1 MAQVKSNALL
11 LEYSL
16 AWLHNLNPFAGEQA
30 VTVLNQFVKNASDL
44 KLPALASRG
53 MLQLA
58 NLEVSLSKPP
68 AVVLKSAACS
78 ERDSAPIL
86 GGPAPQLAL
95 KSSMLALQAGTCGM
109 YGQRWLSLLYSQ
121 LQCHMMSC
129 DSSNGEDSDQQ
140 YEAFCLCLGM
150 TARHLADDGDYDQ
163 ALALL
168 GAAKNHFSVCSHL
181 SYKLICC
188 SMEELGLARA
198 RDMAAARL
206 HRANIATHRAMYAS
220 ALITMSEGS
229 YHTALLETQRVLN
242 AERRCHLLLAEMY
255 SCKGL
260 PVMGLPHALEGV
272 AFCQDHHLGDI
283 GYETKLTLALI
294 QEFDPNVEGISSYL
308 ERMGLYFVANK
319 IESER
324 QVAVFLSLIG
334 GKNYALLRDLLL
346 PQQLKD
352 VSLVEL
358 MGTLRRHFE
367 PKPVVIAERFHFHR
381 RSQGADES
389 VAEYVAELR
398 KLATHC
404 RFGGYLEEALRDRLV
419 CGLRE
424 ESTQRALLTEN
435 ELTLARALE
444 IAQSREAVLMN
455 AQRLKEPSLTVKKVT
470 TRTDTTISSKCTRC
484 GSSKHLADRCPFRQA
499 TCFKCN
505 KPGHIARVCR
515 SGGRPVGLSKPTSQ
529 PYQGR
534 NTLSV
539 DDSAEEESAI
549 DNVSVFAVGTPQ
561 VRPIVVKIAV
571 NGTTIEMEVDTGAAV
586 SLVSERTWKQIRGQ
600 VKLRKADVVLRAYNH
615 MRLKVLGE
623 AELQVQYGGR
633 RYELLLRVVKEDGPS
648 LIGRD
653 WLQQIKLDWSA
664 MCHWISPSQSD
675 QMVKTLMRK
684 YADVFKA
691 ELGTMKGVKA
701 KLVLKAGVVP
711 RFIRPRPIPFALK
724 EAVEQEIR
732 HLEEQGILRRITH
745 SSWAAPIVV
754 VPKKDGRVRLCG
766 DYKMTINQY
775 LEVDRYPLPK
785 PNDLFATLAGGQ
797 KFSKIDLSQAYQ
809 QLVLEEESCEL
820 VVINTHIGLFS
831 YTRLPFGVASA
842 PALFQRAMDSI
853 LQGIAGVICYIDDIL
868 VTGKDDAQHLQALE
882 QVLSRLQEAGLTI
895 QKNKCVF
902 MAKSVEYLGHVVD
915 AEGLHTTP
923 EKLKAILEAPAPK
936 DLNQMR
942 SFLGL
947 VNYYARFIPNLSTVL
962 HPLNRL
968 LRQDVSWEWDEL
980 CEEAFQLAK
989 QSLASSRVLVHY
1001 DPTMPLK
1008 LAGDASEYGVGAV
1021 LSHVCPDGS
1030 ERPVAFASRTLSS
1043 SERNYAQLEKEALSL
1058 IFGVRKFHQQVFLP
1072 WLLLDFKG
1080 GHCCYPHISTIEYRS
1095 TACHANA
1102 DGLSRLPLQSTGE
1115 EEDVTAATVFNVA
1128 QLESLPVTAEQ
1139 LRAATGCDQI
1149 LGKVLLLT
1157 QKGWPTKVNDD
1168 LKPYWIRRD
1177 EITIESGCLLWGVRV
1192 LVPKKL
1198 QGRVLEE
1205 LHKGHPGASR
1215 MKSLAR
1221 GYLWWPGLD
1230 TELEHLAKS
1239 CIPCQEV
1246 KLTPPA
1252 APLHP
1257 WVWPSLP
1264 WQRIHVDFAGPFLGQ
1279 QFLIV
1284 VDAHSKWPE
1293 VIPMASSTT
1302 AARTIEALRLLFASY
1317 GVPNQLVSDNGPQF
1331 VSKEFADFMA
1341 GNAVKH
1347 IRVAPYHPASNGLA
1361 ERFVQ
1366 TFKKAMSAARND
1378 GASLSQKLCRF
1389 LLTYRSTPH
1398 ATTQVAPC
1406 ELFLKRTIR
1415 TRLDAIRPNYSGT
1428 VCDKQALQKELHDR
1442 HARSREF
1449 EIGQKVMAKNFLQ
1462 GPPWVAG
1469 VISEC
1474 KGPLTYLV
1482 EVEPHVFWRRH
1493 VDHIKHRHEAESVTP
1508 TEDDHSITYEDS
1520 LPENSAKDASNEK
1533 KVTEKLPSPD
1543 SKLLP
1548 SHQAVQE
1555 PVVPVVVEPDD
1566 GKTGS
1571 SKSTAT
1577 TPKTVTVPEM
1587 HSQQPRYPMRQRK
1600 PPDYYGRG
1608 KQT

>member
-1 MAQVKSNALL
+1 MA
-11 LEYSL
+11 
-16 AWLHNLNPFAGEQA
+16 
-30 VTVLNQFVKNASDL
+30 
-44 KLPALASRG
+44 
-53 MLQLA
+53 
-58 NLEVSLSKPP
+58 
-68 AVVLKSAACS
+68 
-78 ERDSAPIL
+78 
-86 GGPAPQLAL
+86 
-95 KSSMLALQAGTCGM
+95 
-109 YGQRWLSLLYSQ
+109 
-121 LQCHMMSC
+121 HM
-129 DSSNGEDSDQQ
+129 
-140 YEAFCLCLGM
+140 AFG
-150 TARHLADDGDYDQ
+150 H
-163 ALALL
+163 
-168 GAAKNHFSVCSHL
+168 
-181 SYKLICC
+181 
-188 SMEELGLARA
+188 
-198 RDMAAARL
+198 
-206 HRANIATHRAMYAS
+206 
-220 ALITMSEGS
+220 
-229 YHTALLETQRVLN
+229 
-242 AERRCHLLLAEMY
+242 
-255 SCKGL
+255 
-260 PVMGLPHALEGV
+260 
-272 AFCQDHHLGDI
+272 
-283 GYETKLTLALI
+283 I

-455 AQRLKEPSLTVKKVT
+455 AQRLKEPSLTVKKVI

-675 QMVKTLMRK
+675 QMVKMLMRK

-1058 IFGVRKFHQQVFLP
+1058 IFGVRKFHQYLYGRPFTLYTDHKPLTTILGSKAGIPTLAAARLQR
-1072 WLLLDFKG
+1072 WALLLST
-1080 GHCCYPHISTIEYRS
+1080 YQYTIEYRS

-1449 EIGQKVMAKNFLQ
+1449 GIGQKVMAKNFLQ

>member
-1 MAQVKSNALL
+1 MSLCCPFVVYILL
-11 LEYSL
+11 LC
-16 AWLHNLNPFAGEQA
+16 
-30 VTVLNQFVKNASDL
+30 VTTFGDEGGFSTGS
-44 KLPALASRG
+44 SR
-53 MLQLA
+53 MA
-58 NLEVSLSKPP
+58 
-68 AVVLKSAACS
+68 
-78 ERDSAPIL
+78 
-86 GGPAPQLAL
+86 
-95 KSSMLALQAGTCGM
+95 
-109 YGQRWLSLLYSQ
+109 
-121 LQCHMMSC
+121 HM
-129 DSSNGEDSDQQ
+129 
-140 YEAFCLCLGM
+140 AFG
-150 TARHLADDGDYDQ
+150 H
-163 ALALL
+163 
-168 GAAKNHFSVCSHL
+168 
-181 SYKLICC
+181 
-188 SMEELGLARA
+188 
-198 RDMAAARL
+198 
-206 HRANIATHRAMYAS
+206 
-220 ALITMSEGS
+220 
-229 YHTALLETQRVLN
+229 
-242 AERRCHLLLAEMY
+242 
-255 SCKGL
+255 
-260 PVMGLPHALEGV
+260 
-272 AFCQDHHLGDI
+272 
-283 GYETKLTLALI
+283 I

-308 ERMGLYFVANK
+308 ERVGLYFVANK

-324 QVAVFLSLIG
+324 QVEVFLSLIG

-346 PQQLKD
+346 PQQPKD
-352 VSLVEL
+352 KSLDEL
-358 MGTLRRHFE
+358 MGTLKRHFE

-381 RSQGADES
+381 RGQGVDES

-470 TRTDTTISSKCTRC
+470 TRTDTTMSSKCIRC
-484 GSSKHLADRCPFRQA
+484 GSSKHLADRCQFRQA

-515 SGGRPVGLSKPTSQ
+515 SGGKPVGLSKPTSQ

-549 DNVSVFAVGTPQ
+549 DNVSVFAVGTSQ
-561 VRPIVVKIAV
+561 VRPILIKIAV

-586 SLVSERTWKQIRGQ
+586 SLVSERTWMQIRGQ
-600 VKLRKADVVLRAYNH
+600 VKLQKADVVLRAYNH

-664 MCHWISPSQSD
+664 MCHLITPSQSD
-675 QMVKTLMRK
+675 QMVKTLMHK

-691 ELGTMKGVKA
+691 ELGTMKGIKA
-701 KLVLKAGVVP
+701 KLVLKAEVVP
-711 RFIRPRPIPFALK
+711 KFIRPRPIPFALK
-724 EAVEQEIR
+724 EAVEQELR

-775 LEVDRYPLPK
+775 LEVDCYPLPK

-882 QVLSRLQEAGLTI
+882 QVLSRLQKAGWTI

-902 MAKSVEYLGHVVD
+902 MARSVEYLGHVVD

-968 LRQDVSWEWDEL
+968 LRKDVSWEWDEL

-1001 DPTMPLK
+1001 DPTLPLK

-1058 IFGVRKFHQQVFLP
+1058 IFGVRKFHQYLYGRPFTLYTDHKPLTTILGSKADIPTLAAARLQR
-1072 WLLLDFKG
+1072 WALLLST
-1080 GHCCYPHISTIEYRS
+1080 YQYTIEYRS

-1168 LKPYWIRRD
+1168 LKPYWIRQD

-1221 GYLWWPGLD
+1221 SYLWWPGLD

-1331 VSKEFADFMA
+1331 VSKEFAEFMA

-1378 GASLSQKLCRF
+1378 RASLSQKLCRF

-1406 ELFLKRTIR
+1406 ELFLKRNIR

-1428 VCDKQALQKELHDR
+1428 VCDKQALQKVLHDR

-1482 EVEPHVFWRRH
+1482 EVEPHVFWRHH

-1508 TEDDHSITYEDS
+1508 TENDHSVTHEDI
-1520 LPENSAKDASNEK
+1520 LPENSAKDVSNEK
-1533 KVTEKLPSPD
+1533 KVAEKLPSPD
-1543 SKLLP
+1543 SMLLP
-1548 SHQAVQE
+1548 SHQAVQASDE

-1571 SKSTAT
+1571 SKSTTT
-1577 TPKTVTVPEM
+1577 TPKTVSGEECSVVYEP
-1587 HSQQPRYPMRQRK
+1587 
-1600 PPDYYGRG
+1600 YGVHELECACAE
-1608 KQT
+1608 Q

>member
-1 MAQVKSNALL
+1 MA
-11 LEYSL
+11 
-16 AWLHNLNPFAGEQA
+16 
-30 VTVLNQFVKNASDL
+30 
-44 KLPALASRG
+44 
-53 MLQLA
+53 
-58 NLEVSLSKPP
+58 
-68 AVVLKSAACS
+68 
-78 ERDSAPIL
+78 
-86 GGPAPQLAL
+86 
-95 KSSMLALQAGTCGM
+95 
-109 YGQRWLSLLYSQ
+109 
-121 LQCHMMSC
+121 HM
-129 DSSNGEDSDQQ
+129 
-140 YEAFCLCLGM
+140 AFG
-150 TARHLADDGDYDQ
+150 H
-163 ALALL
+163 
-168 GAAKNHFSVCSHL
+168 
-181 SYKLICC
+181 
-188 SMEELGLARA
+188 
-198 RDMAAARL
+198 
-206 HRANIATHRAMYAS
+206 
-220 ALITMSEGS
+220 
-229 YHTALLETQRVLN
+229 
-242 AERRCHLLLAEMY
+242 
-255 SCKGL
+255 
-260 PVMGLPHALEGV
+260 
-272 AFCQDHHLGDI
+272 
-283 GYETKLTLALI
+283 I

-324 QVAVFLSLIG
+324 QVALFLSLIG

-675 QMVKTLMRK
+675 QMVKMLMRK

-1058 IFGVRKFHQQVFLP
+1058 IFGVRKFHQYLYGRPFTLYTDHKPLTTILGSKAGIPTLAAARLQR
-1072 WLLLDFKG
+1072 WALLLST
-1080 GHCCYPHISTIEYRS
+1080 YQYTIEYRS

-1177 EITIESGCLLWGVRV
+1177 EITIESGCLLW
-1192 LVPKKL
+1192 
-1198 QGRVLEE
+1198 
-1205 LHKGHPGASR
+1205 
-1215 MKSLAR
+1215 
-1221 GYLWWPGLD
+1221 
-1230 TELEHLAKS
+1230 T
-1239 CIPCQEV
+1239 
-1246 KLTPPA
+1246 
-1252 APLHP
+1252 
-1257 WVWPSLP
+1257 
-1264 WQRIHVDFAGPFLGQ
+1264 
-1279 QFLIV
+1279 
-1284 VDAHSKWPE
+1284 
-1293 VIPMASSTT
+1293 
-1302 AARTIEALRLLFASY
+1302 
-1317 GVPNQLVSDNGPQF
+1317 
-1331 VSKEFADFMA
+1331 
-1341 GNAVKH
+1341 
-1347 IRVAPYHPASNGLA
+1347 
-1361 ERFVQ
+1361 
-1366 TFKKAMSAARND
+1366 
-1378 GASLSQKLCRF
+1378 
-1389 LLTYRSTPH
+1389 
-1398 ATTQVAPC
+1398 
-1406 ELFLKRTIR
+1406 
-1415 TRLDAIRPNYSGT
+1415 
-1428 VCDKQALQKELHDR
+1428 
-1442 HARSREF
+1442 
-1449 EIGQKVMAKNFLQ
+1449 
-1462 GPPWVAG
+1462 
-1469 VISEC
+1469 
-1474 KGPLTYLV
+1474 
-1482 EVEPHVFWRRH
+1482 
-1493 VDHIKHRHEAESVTP
+1493 
-1508 TEDDHSITYEDS
+1508 
-1520 LPENSAKDASNEK
+1520 
-1533 KVTEKLPSPD
+1533 
-1543 SKLLP
+1543 
-1548 SHQAVQE
+1548 
-1555 PVVPVVVEPDD
+1555 VVPVVVEPDD

>member
-1 MAQVKSNALL
+1 M
-11 LEYSL
+11 
-16 AWLHNLNPFAGEQA
+16 
-30 VTVLNQFVKNASDL
+30 
-44 KLPALASRG
+44 
-53 MLQLA
+53 
-58 NLEVSLSKPP
+58 
-68 AVVLKSAACS
+68 
-78 ERDSAPIL
+78 
-86 GGPAPQLAL
+86 
-95 KSSMLALQAGTCGM
+95 
-109 YGQRWLSLLYSQ
+109 
-121 LQCHMMSC
+121 
-129 DSSNGEDSDQQ
+129 
-140 YEAFCLCLGM
+140 
-150 TARHLADDGDYDQ
+150 
-163 ALALL
+163 
-168 GAAKNHFSVCSHL
+168 
-181 SYKLICC
+181 
-188 SMEELGLARA
+188 
-198 RDMAAARL
+198 
-206 HRANIATHRAMYAS
+206 
-220 ALITMSEGS
+220 
-229 YHTALLETQRVLN
+229 
-242 AERRCHLLLAEMY
+242 
-255 SCKGL
+255 
-260 PVMGLPHALEGV
+260 
-272 AFCQDHHLGDI
+272 
-283 GYETKLTLALI
+283 
-294 QEFDPNVEGISSYL
+294 
-308 ERMGLYFVANK
+308 
-319 IESER
+319 
-324 QVAVFLSLIG
+324 
-334 GKNYALLRDLLL
+334 RDLLL
-346 PQQLKD
+346 PQQPKD
-352 VSLVEL
+352 KSLDEL
-358 MGTLRRHFE
+358 MGTLKRHFE

-381 RSQGADES
+381 RGQGVDES

-470 TRTDTTISSKCTRC
+470 TRTDTTMSSKCIRC
-484 GSSKHLADRCPFRQA
+484 GSSKHLADRCQFRQA

-515 SGGRPVGLSKPTSQ
+515 SGGKPVGLSKPTSQ

-549 DNVSVFAVGTPQ
+549 DNISVFAVGTSQ
-561 VRPIVVKIAV
+561 VRPILIKIAV

-586 SLVSERTWKQIRGQ
+586 SLVSERTWMQIRGQ
-600 VKLRKADVVLRAYNH
+600 VKLQKADVVLRAYNH

-648 LIGRD
+648 LIGKD

-664 MCHWISPSQSD
+664 MCHWITPSQSD
-675 QMVKTLMRK
+675 QMVKTLMHK

-691 ELGTMKGVKA
+691 ELGTMKGIKA
-701 KLVLKAGVVP
+701 KLVLKAEVVP
-711 RFIRPRPIPFALK
+711 KFIRPRPIPFALK
-724 EAVEQEIR
+724 EAVEQELR
-732 HLEEQGILRRITH
+732 HHEEQGILRRITH

-775 LEVDRYPLPK
+775 LEVDCYPLPK

-853 LQGIAGVICYIDDIL
+853 LKGIAGVICYIDDIL

-882 QVLSRLQEAGLTI
+882 QVLSRLQKAGLTI

-902 MAKSVEYLGHVVD
+902 MARSVEYLGHVVD

-968 LRQDVSWEWDEL
+968 LRKDVSWEWDEL

-1001 DPTMPLK
+1001 DPTLPLK

-1058 IFGVRKFHQQVFLP
+1058 IFGVRKFHQYLYGRPFTLYTDHKPLTTILGSKAGIPTLAAARLQR
-1072 WLLLDFKG
+1072 WALLLST
-1080 GHCCYPHISTIEYRS
+1080 YQYTIEYRS

-1221 GYLWWPGLD
+1221 SYLWWPGLD

-1331 VSKEFADFMA
+1331 VSKEFAEFMA

-1389 LLTYRSTPH
+1389 LLTYRSTSH

-1406 ELFLKRTIR
+1406 ELFLKRNIR
-1415 TRLDAIRPNYSGT
+1415 TRLDAIRPAQY
-1428 VCDKQALQKELHDR
+1428 
-1442 HARSREF
+1442 
-1449 EIGQKVMAKNFLQ
+1449 
-1462 GPPWVAG
+1462 
-1469 VISEC
+1469 
-1474 KGPLTYLV
+1474 
-1482 EVEPHVFWRRH
+1482 
-1493 VDHIKHRHEAESVTP
+1493 VT
-1508 TEDDHSITYEDS
+1508 
-1520 LPENSAKDASNEK
+1520 
-1533 KVTEKLPSPD
+1533 
-1543 SKLLP
+1543 SKL
-1548 SHQAVQE
+1548 
-1555 PVVPVVVEPDD
+1555 
-1566 GKTGS
+1566 
-1571 SKSTAT
+1571 
-1577 TPKTVTVPEM
+1577 
-1587 HSQQPRYPMRQRK
+1587 YRK
-1600 PPDYYGRG
+1600 CYTIVMQGAGNLKLDR
-1608 KQT
+1608 K

>member
-1 MAQVKSNALL
+1 
-11 LEYSL
+11 
-16 AWLHNLNPFAGEQA
+16 
-30 VTVLNQFVKNASDL
+30 
-44 KLPALASRG
+44 
-53 MLQLA
+53 
-58 NLEVSLSKPP
+58 
-68 AVVLKSAACS
+68 
-78 ERDSAPIL
+78 
-86 GGPAPQLAL
+86 
-95 KSSMLALQAGTCGM
+95 
-109 YGQRWLSLLYSQ
+109 
-121 LQCHMMSC
+121 
-129 DSSNGEDSDQQ
+129 
-140 YEAFCLCLGM
+140 
-150 TARHLADDGDYDQ
+150 
-163 ALALL
+163 
-168 GAAKNHFSVCSHL
+168 
-181 SYKLICC
+181 
-188 SMEELGLARA
+188 
-198 RDMAAARL
+198 
-206 HRANIATHRAMYAS
+206 
-220 ALITMSEGS
+220 
-229 YHTALLETQRVLN
+229 
-242 AERRCHLLLAEMY
+242 
-255 SCKGL
+255 
-260 PVMGLPHALEGV
+260 
-272 AFCQDHHLGDI
+272 
-283 GYETKLTLALI
+283 
-294 QEFDPNVEGISSYL
+294 
-308 ERMGLYFVANK
+308 
-319 IESER
+319 
-324 QVAVFLSLIG
+324 
-334 GKNYALLRDLLL
+334 
-346 PQQLKD
+346 
-352 VSLVEL
+352 
-358 MGTLRRHFE
+358 
-367 PKPVVIAERFHFHR
+367 
-381 RSQGADES
+381 
-389 VAEYVAELR
+389 
-398 KLATHC
+398 
-404 RFGGYLEEALRDRLV
+404 
-419 CGLRE
+419 
-424 ESTQRALLTEN
+424 
-435 ELTLARALE
+435 
-444 IAQSREAVLMN
+444 MN

-484 GSSKHLADRCPFRQA
+484 GSR
-499 TCFKCN
+499 
-505 KPGHIARVCR
+505 
-515 SGGRPVGLSKPTSQ
+515 
-529 PYQGR
+529 R

-571 NGTTIEMEVDTGAAV
+571 NGTTIEMEVDTEAAV

-797 KFSKIDLSQAYQ
+797 KFSKIDLSRAYQ

-1058 IFGVRKFHQQVFLP
+1058 IFGVRKFHQYLYGRPFTLYTDHKPLTTILGSKAGIPTLAAARLQR
-1072 WLLLDFKG
+1072 WALLL
-1080 GHCCYPHISTIEYRS
+1080 STYQYNIEYRS

-1139 LRAATGCDQI
+1139 LRVATGCDQI

-1215 MKSLAR
+1215 IKSLAR

-1566 GKTGS
+1566 GKTDLTQRLPDKGS
-1571 SKSTAT
+1571 MVLERLCILDLTQRLPDLGSMVLVRLCILDLTQRLPDLGSMVLVRLCILDLTQRLPDLKELHDRHARSREFEIGQKVMAKNFLQGPPWVAGVISECKGPLTYLVEVEPHVFWRRRVDHIKHRHEAESVTPTEDDHSITYEDSLPENSAKDASNEKKVTEKLPSPDSKLLPSHQAVQEPVVPVVVEPDDGKTGFRFAIDRGGT
-1577 TPKTVTVPEM
+1577 FTDVYAECPNGQVRIIKLLSEDPGKYADAPREAIRRILEEELGRPFPKSEALDSGHIEWGVTKTRNGTERHGIFRSVP
-1587 HSQQPRYPMRQRK
+1587 
-1600 PPDYYGRG
+1600 
-1608 KQT
+1608 

>member
-1 MAQVKSNALL
+1 M
-11 LEYSL
+11 
-16 AWLHNLNPFAGEQA
+16 
-30 VTVLNQFVKNASDL
+30 
-44 KLPALASRG
+44 
-53 MLQLA
+53 
-58 NLEVSLSKPP
+58 
-68 AVVLKSAACS
+68 
-78 ERDSAPIL
+78 
-86 GGPAPQLAL
+86 
-95 KSSMLALQAGTCGM
+95 
-109 YGQRWLSLLYSQ
+109 
-121 LQCHMMSC
+121 
-129 DSSNGEDSDQQ
+129 
-140 YEAFCLCLGM
+140 
-150 TARHLADDGDYDQ
+150 
-163 ALALL
+163 
-168 GAAKNHFSVCSHL
+168 
-181 SYKLICC
+181 
-188 SMEELGLARA
+188 
-198 RDMAAARL
+198 
-206 HRANIATHRAMYAS
+206 
-220 ALITMSEGS
+220 
-229 YHTALLETQRVLN
+229 
-242 AERRCHLLLAEMY
+242 
-255 SCKGL
+255 
-260 PVMGLPHALEGV
+260 
-272 AFCQDHHLGDI
+272 
-283 GYETKLTLALI
+283 
-294 QEFDPNVEGISSYL
+294 
-308 ERMGLYFVANK
+308 
-319 IESER
+319 
-324 QVAVFLSLIG
+324 
-334 GKNYALLRDLLL
+334 
-346 PQQLKD
+346 
-352 VSLVEL
+352 
-358 MGTLRRHFE
+358 
-367 PKPVVIAERFHFHR
+367 
-381 RSQGADES
+381 
-389 VAEYVAELR
+389 
-398 KLATHC
+398 
-404 RFGGYLEEALRDRLV
+404 
-419 CGLRE
+419 
-424 ESTQRALLTEN
+424 
-435 ELTLARALE
+435 
-444 IAQSREAVLMN
+444 
-455 AQRLKEPSLTVKKVT
+455 
-470 TRTDTTISSKCTRC
+470 
-484 GSSKHLADRCPFRQA
+484 
-499 TCFKCN
+499 
-505 KPGHIARVCR
+505 
-515 SGGRPVGLSKPTSQ
+515 
-529 PYQGR
+529 
-534 NTLSV
+534 
-539 DDSAEEESAI
+539 
-549 DNVSVFAVGTPQ
+549 
-561 VRPIVVKIAV
+561 
-571 NGTTIEMEVDTGAAV
+571 
-586 SLVSERTWKQIRGQ
+586 
-600 VKLRKADVVLRAYNH
+600 
-615 MRLKVLGE
+615 
-623 AELQVQYGGR
+623 
-633 RYELLLRVVKEDGPS
+633 
-648 LIGRD
+648 
-653 WLQQIKLDWSA
+653 
-664 MCHWISPSQSD
+664 
-675 QMVKTLMRK
+675 
-684 YADVFKA
+684 
-691 ELGTMKGVKA
+691 
-701 KLVLKAGVVP
+701 
-711 RFIRPRPIPFALK
+711 
-724 EAVEQEIR
+724 
-732 HLEEQGILRRITH
+732 
-745 SSWAAPIVV
+745 
-754 VPKKDGRVRLCG
+754 
-766 DYKMTINQY
+766 
-775 LEVDRYPLPK
+775 
-785 PNDLFATLAGGQ
+785 
-797 KFSKIDLSQAYQ
+797 
-809 QLVLEEESCEL
+809 
-820 VVINTHIGLFS
+820 
-831 YTRLPFGVASA
+831 
-842 PALFQRAMDSI
+842 
-853 LQGIAGVICYIDDIL
+853 
-868 VTGKDDAQHLQALE
+868 
-882 QVLSRLQEAGLTI
+882 
-895 QKNKCVF
+895 
-902 MAKSVEYLGHVVD
+902 
-915 AEGLHTTP
+915 
-923 EKLKAILEAPAPK
+923 
-936 DLNQMR
+936 
-942 SFLGL
+942 
-947 VNYYARFIPNLSTVL
+947 LSTY
-962 HPLNRL
+962 
-968 LRQDVSWEWDEL
+968 Q
-980 CEEAFQLAK
+980 
-989 QSLASSRVLVHY
+989 Y
-1001 DPTMPLK
+1001 
-1008 LAGDASEYGVGAV
+1008 
-1021 LSHVCPDGS
+1021 
-1030 ERPVAFASRTLSS
+1030 
-1043 SERNYAQLEKEALSL
+1043 
-1058 IFGVRKFHQQVFLP
+1058 
-1072 WLLLDFKG
+1072 
-1080 GHCCYPHISTIEYRS
+1080 TIEYRS

-1317 GVPNQLVSDNGPQF
+1317 GVPNQLVSDNSPQF

-1577 TPKTVTVPEM
+1577 TPKTVPEM

>member
-1 MAQVKSNALL
+1 MELDWLPLVHREENALVKDS
-11 LEYSL
+11 EHREEIPGNSQDTEDIFGDSEGM
-16 AWLHNLNPFAGEQA
+16 AEGGGEEFEDSEDTDEIPGDSEDTEEIPGDSEDTEEIPGDSEDTEEIQGDSEDTEEIPGDTEDTEKIPEDNEDTDEIQGDSEDTEEIQGDSEDTEEIFGDSEGMA
-30 VTVLNQFVKNASDL
+30 EVDSEESEVDKKLL
-44 KLPALASRG
+44 KLI
-53 MLQLA
+53 QL
-58 NLEVSLSKPP
+58 NYFTTLVSQIGQFSK
-68 AVVLKSAACS
+68 L
-78 ERDSAPIL
+78 
-86 GGPAPQLAL
+86 
-95 KSSMLALQAGTCGM
+95 
-109 YGQRWLSLLYSQ
+109 W
-121 LQCHMMSC
+121 
-129 DSSNGEDSDQQ
+129 
-140 YEAFCLCLGM
+140 
-150 TARHLADDGDYDQ
+150 
-163 ALALL
+163 
-168 GAAKNHFSVCSHL
+168 
-181 SYKLICC
+181 
-188 SMEELGLARA
+188 
-198 RDMAAARL
+198 
-206 HRANIATHRAMYAS
+206 
-220 ALITMSEGS
+220 
-229 YHTALLETQRVLN
+229 
-242 AERRCHLLLAEMY
+242 
-255 SCKGL
+255 
-260 PVMGLPHALEGV
+260 
-272 AFCQDHHLGDI
+272 
-283 GYETKLTLALI
+283 
-294 QEFDPNVEGISSYL
+294 
-308 ERMGLYFVANK
+308 
-319 IESER
+319 
-324 QVAVFLSLIG
+324 
-334 GKNYALLRDLLL
+334 
-346 PQQLKD
+346 
-352 VSLVEL
+352 
-358 MGTLRRHFE
+358 
-367 PKPVVIAERFHFHR
+367 
-381 RSQGADES
+381 
-389 VAEYVAELR
+389 
-398 KLATHC
+398 
-404 RFGGYLEEALRDRLV
+404 
-419 CGLRE
+419 
-424 ESTQRALLTEN
+424 
-435 ELTLARALE
+435 
-444 IAQSREAVLMN
+444 
-455 AQRLKEPSLTVKKVT
+455 
-470 TRTDTTISSKCTRC
+470 
-484 GSSKHLADRCPFRQA
+484 
-499 TCFKCN
+499 
-505 KPGHIARVCR
+505 
-515 SGGRPVGLSKPTSQ
+515 
-529 PYQGR
+529 R

-691 ELGTMKGVKA
+691 ELGTMKGIKA

-895 QKNKCVF
+895 QKNKCIF

-1058 IFGVRKFHQQVFLP
+1058 IFGVRKFHQYLYGRPFTLYTDHKPLTTILGSKAGIPTLAAARLQR
-1072 WLLLDFKG
+1072 WALLLST
-1080 GHCCYPHISTIEYRS
+1080 YQYTIEYRS

-1221 GYLWWPGLD
+1221 
-1230 TELEHLAKS
+1230 
-1239 CIPCQEV
+1239 
-1246 KLTPPA
+1246 
-1252 APLHP
+1252 
-1257 WVWPSLP
+1257 
-1264 WQRIHVDFAGPFLGQ
+1264 
-1279 QFLIV
+1279 
-1284 VDAHSKWPE
+1284 
-1293 VIPMASSTT
+1293 
-1302 AARTIEALRLLFASY
+1302 ARTIEALRLLFASY

-1493 VDHIKHRHEAESVTP
+1493 VDHIKHCHEAESVTP

>member
-1 MAQVKSNALL
+1 MA
-11 LEYSL
+11 
-16 AWLHNLNPFAGEQA
+16 
-30 VTVLNQFVKNASDL
+30 
-44 KLPALASRG
+44 
-53 MLQLA
+53 
-58 NLEVSLSKPP
+58 
-68 AVVLKSAACS
+68 
-78 ERDSAPIL
+78 
-86 GGPAPQLAL
+86 
-95 KSSMLALQAGTCGM
+95 
-109 YGQRWLSLLYSQ
+109 
-121 LQCHMMSC
+121 HM
-129 DSSNGEDSDQQ
+129 
-140 YEAFCLCLGM
+140 AFG
-150 TARHLADDGDYDQ
+150 H
-163 ALALL
+163 
-168 GAAKNHFSVCSHL
+168 
-181 SYKLICC
+181 
-188 SMEELGLARA
+188 
-198 RDMAAARL
+198 
-206 HRANIATHRAMYAS
+206 
-220 ALITMSEGS
+220 
-229 YHTALLETQRVLN
+229 
-242 AERRCHLLLAEMY
+242 
-255 SCKGL
+255 
-260 PVMGLPHALEGV
+260 
-272 AFCQDHHLGDI
+272 
-283 GYETKLTLALI
+283 I
-294 QEFDPNVEGISSYL
+294 QEFDPNVE
-308 ERMGLYFVANK
+308 
-319 IESER
+319 
-324 QVAVFLSLIG
+324 
-334 GKNYALLRDLLL
+334 
-346 PQQLKD
+346 
-352 VSLVEL
+352 
-358 MGTLRRHFE
+358 
-367 PKPVVIAERFHFHR
+367 
-381 RSQGADES
+381 
-389 VAEYVAELR
+389 
-398 KLATHC
+398 
-404 RFGGYLEEALRDRLV
+404 
-419 CGLRE
+419 
-424 ESTQRALLTEN
+424 
-435 ELTLARALE
+435 
-444 IAQSREAVLMN
+444 
-455 AQRLKEPSLTVKKVT
+455 
-470 TRTDTTISSKCTRC
+470 
-484 GSSKHLADRCPFRQA
+484 
-499 TCFKCN
+499 
-505 KPGHIARVCR
+505 
-515 SGGRPVGLSKPTSQ
+515 
-529 PYQGR
+529 
-534 NTLSV
+534 V

-586 SLVSERTWKQIRGQ
+586 SL
-600 VKLRKADVVLRAYNH
+600 
-615 MRLKVLGE
+615 VLGE

-675 QMVKTLMRK
+675 QMVKMLMRK

-797 KFSKIDLSQAYQ
+797 KFSKNRSVSSIPAIGFGRR
-809 QLVLEEESCEL
+809 VL
-820 VVINTHIGLFS
+820 
-831 YTRLPFGVASA
+831 
-842 PALFQRAMDSI
+842 
-853 LQGIAGVICYIDDIL
+853 
-868 VTGKDDAQHLQALE
+868 
-882 QVLSRLQEAGLTI
+882 
-895 QKNKCVF
+895 
-902 MAKSVEYLGHVVD
+902 
-915 AEGLHTTP
+915 
-923 EKLKAILEAPAPK
+923 
-936 DLNQMR
+936 
-942 SFLGL
+942 
-947 VNYYARFIPNLSTVL
+947 
-962 HPLNRL
+962 L

-1058 IFGVRKFHQQVFLP
+1058 IFGVRKFHQYLYGRPFTLYTDHKPLTTILGSKAGIPTLAAARLQR
-1072 WLLLDFKG
+1072 WALLLST
-1080 GHCCYPHISTIEYRS
+1080 YQYTIEYRS

-1449 EIGQKVMAKNFLQ
+1449 GIGQKVMAKNFLQ